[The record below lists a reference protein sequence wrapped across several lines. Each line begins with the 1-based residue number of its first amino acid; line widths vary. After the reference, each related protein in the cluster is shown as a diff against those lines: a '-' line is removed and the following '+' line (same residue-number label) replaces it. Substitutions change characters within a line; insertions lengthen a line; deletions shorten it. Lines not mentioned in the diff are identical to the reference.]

1 LHVANRSVILT
12 PVNTQQDHLVVIG
25 ARQLDDLLELTAR
38 ALARLPQGDPLV
50 LALSGSRAEVL
61 ASATAIV

>member
-1 LHVANRSVILT
+1 MDTH
-12 PVNTQQDHLVVIG
+12 QDHLVVIG